1 MSDTEFNKPR
11 LAIGSSGWTHQ
22 QWNKDYY
29 PEDMPAE
36 WQLDFY
42 SNHFPC
48 VLMQSDE
55 WENAT
60 EQQIMQWGEDV
71 KSSFDFFI
79 SVDHQ
84 PDDKTIAQL
93 EIIKK
98 QLGGKL
104 KGLVLSFAVQSLDK
118 TGLAKLAAVTSLYID
133 TDEKTVATDFISHC
147 WRAQRQVTNA
157 TIGFIDADSAKNIR
171 EMRVQIEKFLQQST
185 DAQLYLF
192 FDGVSPNTSRM
203 QEAQVIFQ
211 LIS

>member
-1 MSDTEFNKPR
+1 
-11 LAIGSSGWTHQ
+11 
-22 QWNKDYY
+22 
-29 PEDMPAE
+29 
-36 WQLDFY
+36 
-42 SNHFPC
+42 
-48 VLMQSDE
+48 
-55 WENAT
+55 
-60 EQQIMQWGEDV
+60 
-71 KSSFDFFI
+71 
-79 SVDHQ
+79 
-84 PDDKTIAQL
+84 
-93 EIIKK
+93 
-98 QLGGKL
+98 
-104 KGLVLSFAVQSLDK
+104 LDK